1 MTDFRHLN
9 VRIAKYNLVYP
20 LVRNTFSVLGNSRCE
35 VLSVLD
41 LKDAFHSLRL
51 SENSR
56 KYCGI
61 LPYFGSSSYL
71 YQRMPMGLN
80 ISPSIWQSYINA
92 ILDCLQSRK
101 FCEAI
106 MDDLIL
112 FTPLKESHMNELE
125 DILKASLKNGLK
137 ILPKKC
143 QLFRT
148 SLQYM
153 GNEIFIENKKVCV
166 KPLRSRLEAIQKLQP
181 PKTPK
186 GCRSFAVAVNFLSM
200 FCPEL
205 QELLKPIYDLTRK
218 ERPFRWGKEQQDSFI
233 EIKCRLV
240 KPPVL
245 HMSNKSGRFHLYS
258 DTSKYVTSS
267 ALYQIQGGKPKL
279 IAYASK
285 RLPEAARNYSIT
297 ELELYG
303 WAINIVSFAHLL
315 KRVDFDTIVDHLALT
330 HIIKSKAEPT
340 TTRIKCLL
348 ELISSYSIN
357 LYYMKGKDMILS
369 DFLS

>member
-1 MTDFRHLN
+1 MLRSRKLTKDKRVVTDFRHLN
-9 VRIAKYNLVYP
+9 VRIVKNNLAYP
-20 LVRNTFSVLGNSRCE
+20 LVRDTFLLLGNSRCE
-35 VLSVLD
+35 VFLVLD

-101 FCEAI
+101 FCKAI

-112 FTPLKESHMNELE
+112 FTPSKESHINKLE
-125 DILKASLKNGLK
+125 DILNALLKNRLK

-143 QLFRT
+143 QLFKT

-166 KPLRSRLEAIQKLQP
+166 KPLRNRLEAIQKLQL
-181 PKTPK
+181 PKSPK
-186 GCRSFAVAVNFLSM
+186 GCRSFAGVVNFLSM

-205 QELLKPIYDLTRK
+205 QKLLKPIYDLTRK
-218 ERPFRWGKEQQDSFI
+218 GRPFHWGKSSKI
-233 EIKCRLV
+233 
-240 KPPVL
+240 
-245 HMSNKSGRFHLYS
+245 HL
-258 DTSKYVTSS
+258 
-267 ALYQIQGGKPKL
+267 
-279 IAYASK
+279 
-285 RLPEAARNYSIT
+285 
-297 ELELYG
+297 
-303 WAINIVSFAHLL
+303 
-315 KRVDFDTIVDHLALT
+315 
-330 HIIKSKAEPT
+330 
-340 TTRIKCLL
+340 
-348 ELISSYSIN
+348 
-357 LYYMKGKDMILS
+357 
-369 DFLS
+369 